1 MRRSNGLPFASLNGL
16 YNLSRLSV
24 WWLRLGNR
32 HRAHQARPSADH
44 RQSVRHEI
52 VTHVLGTF
60 CHPGLRAGQWT
71 DWWAVTDSNRR
82 HPACKADALPTELT
96 ALRREI
102 YRRLPQLRKGPAPAA
117 LSETAVPD

>member
-1 MRRSNGLPFASLNGL
+1 VRRSNGLPFASPNGL

-24 WWLRLGNR
+24 WWLRLGIAIERIKPGHPQTIDNPFGTR
-32 HRAHQARPSADH
+32 LSPMS
-44 RQSVRHEI
+44 SVRS
-52 VTHVLGTF
+52 VTHVSGPDT
-60 CHPGLRAGQWT
+60 RT

-102 YRRLPQLRKGPAPAA
+102 YRRLPRLRKGPAPAA